1 MVYIID
7 VKITSE
13 KITPEKINSVE
24 TTIKKELND
33 KFSSITKIK
42 IDTILSRGM
51 IVEIETDEK
60 IDTNSVEDTI
70 KNSLKHGFPDVNVKT
85 ILSYT
90 SE

>member
-7 VKITSE
+7 V

-33 KFSSITKIK
+33 KFPSITKIK

-70 KNSLKHGFPDVNVKT
+70 KNSLKHGFLDVNVKT

>member
-33 KFSSITKIK
+33 KFPSITKIK

-70 KNSLKHGFPDVNVKT
+70 KNSLKHGFLDVNVKT

>member
-1 MVYIID
+1 MD

-33 KFSSITKIK
+33 KFPSITKIK